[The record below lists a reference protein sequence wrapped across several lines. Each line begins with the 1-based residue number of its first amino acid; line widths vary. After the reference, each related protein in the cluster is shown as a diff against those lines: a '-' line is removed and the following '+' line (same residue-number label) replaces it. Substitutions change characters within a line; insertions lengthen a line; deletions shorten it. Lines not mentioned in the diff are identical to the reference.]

1 MSFKEIIKS
10 DVPVLVDFFADWCG
24 PCKAFSPIVQE
35 IKNEMGE
42 KVRVIKID
50 VDLNQ
55 ALAQQLKVMSIPT
68 VMIYKSGKLEWRETG
83 MQSKNT
89 LIHKI
94 NEIAQG

>member
-50 VDLNQ
+50 VDHNQ
-55 ALAQQLKVMSIPT
+55 ALAQQLNVMSIPT